1 MSPQVTILLKE
12 ARDGRAGAADELMP
26 IIYAQ
31 LRALAQSYLKSERP
45 GHTLA
50 ATALVHEA
58 YIRLAGADVEWR
70 DRVHF
75 YAVAATQMRRILVD
89 YAKSR
94 GREKRGAGA
103 DRVDLD
109 DVALV
114 SPELPVSVIDVDEAL
129 TRLAAF
135 DPRKCQVIELLY
147 FGGLT
152 VEEAAVELAISVA
165 TVHRELKV
173 AKGWLYA
180 QLKTPGDR

>member
-1 MSPQVTILLKE
+1 M
-12 ARDGRAGAADELMP
+12 
-26 IIYAQ
+26 
-31 LRALAQSYLKSERP
+31 
-45 GHTLA
+45 
-50 ATALVHEA
+50 
-58 YIRLAGADVEWR
+58 EWR

-75 YAVAATQMRRILVD
+75 YAVAANQMRRILVD

-152 VEEAAVELAISVA
+152 VEEAAAELEISPSY
-165 TVHRELKV
+165 
-173 AKGWLYA
+173 G
-180 QLKTPGDR
+180 PP